1 MGRNTRRSEN
11 RQRLALEAARI
22 MADGGLD
29 DINSARRRAADR
41 LGVTEREALPSNAEI
56 EEAYRGYTAL
66 FGDRRQ
72 TETLRKLRQIAIDA
86 MGFLAKF
93 NPKLVGPVLE
103 GTANAHS
110 TVELHAF
117 APTAEDISRF
127 LIDKHIPYQEGEAR
141 LHIGGGERVGF
152 PTFSFVAQD
161 TPVEIIVF
169 SHDGVRHAPARHVD
183 GRPPRR
189 ANIAEVKALLV

>member
-1 MGRNTRRSEN
+1 
-11 RQRLALEAARI
+11 LEAARI
-22 MADGGLD
+22 MAEGALD

-41 LGVTEREALPSNAEI
+41 LGVTEREALPSNTEI
-56 EEAYRGYTAL
+56 EEARRAYMAL
-66 FGDRRQ
+66 FGDPREA
-72 TETLRKLRQIAIDA
+72 ETLRKLRQIAVDA

-110 TVELHAF
+110 AIELHAF
-117 APTAEDISRF
+117 AHTSEDISRF
-127 LIDKHIPYQEGEAR
+127 LIEKGIPYQEGEAR
-141 LHIGGGERVGF
+141 LHMGGGERVAF

-183 GRPPRR
+183 GRPARR
-189 ANIAEVKALLV
+189 ANIAEVKALLA